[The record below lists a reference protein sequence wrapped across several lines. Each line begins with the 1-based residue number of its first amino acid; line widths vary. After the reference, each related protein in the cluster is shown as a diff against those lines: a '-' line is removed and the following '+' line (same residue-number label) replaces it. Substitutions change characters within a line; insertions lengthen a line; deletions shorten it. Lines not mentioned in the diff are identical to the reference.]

1 MAFDIAGDLGGKV
14 GPFPT
19 WVWIVVGGSAVGLV
33 LYLRKKSQSSTST
46 TTSGTTPLTVNPY
59 AFGGISSGGATFPS
73 DAGGGVTPVPAVPP
87 AQTVTPVQ
95 TPSPTP
101 VSLPAPVGSE
111 QWPAGVT
118 QATGQPNA
126 GLPLCQGHD
135 SATCLVNLQPTQYGA
150 NIYFDPTI
158 GAYSYSPSFG
168 PAPTLATFGLSAPAQ
183 LPVGDEYGGIGM
195 QTPAAAAAGGYWG
208 QSGQWVATPTPW
220 DPLPGQPP
228 LGTLAPG
235 TPYATGSAYGVTV
248 PKTGAVV
255 GAPVQYSR

>member
-1 MAFDIAGDLGGKV
+1 MAFDIAGDLGGKL

-101 VSLPAPVGSE
+101 ASLTPGYRSVRVMTAPRVSSTCSRRSTARTSTLTPRSARIATRPAL
-111 QWPAGVT
+111 
-118 QATGQPNA
+118 GQ
-126 GLPLCQGHD
+126 
-135 SATCLVNLQPTQYGA
+135 
-150 NIYFDPTI
+150 
-158 GAYSYSPSFG
+158 
-168 PAPTLATFGLSAPAQ
+168 
-183 LPVGDEYGGIGM
+183 
-195 QTPAAAAAGGYWG
+195 
-208 QSGQWVATPTPW
+208 
-220 DPLPGQPP
+220 
-228 LGTLAPG
+228 
-235 TPYATGSAYGVTV
+235 
-248 PKTGAVV
+248 
-255 GAPVQYSR
+255 R